1 MQSESFSNMYSIRRE
16 VGESKSHFGGPPVHY
31 LGSGYLFYG
40 DAPHNMISGES
51 GSGKTTACILPTIHS
66 LLDSNESFLCTDPKG
81 EIYLTFR
88 DIIPPDYNVVL
99 LDFRNIH
106 QSPGFNPLRYPYEL
120 YKTQDPQKMQIAVEL
135 LDDLC
140 YAIFPQ
146 GKDKDPFWADS
157 ARAVLLSA
165 IQILFRFAKP
175 EQCTLANCYYL
186 ISDGEER
193 YRMST
198 VLKELYDALDE
209 DFLPKMLL
217 QTYFT
222 ASDTRAGIR
231 STFLTALSP
240 FVKSQGLVEMLAS
253 DDFKINHLD
262 GKKKTAI
269 FLCVP
274 EETPIYYGIGAIIVN
289 QIANHCIRIAH
300 DAYNGT
306 LPTRMN
312 LILDEAANL
321 APALPYLDHLL
332 SACRSRGIRISLAI
346 QSFKQL
352 EEAYG
357 PYKAATILD
366 NCGLLISFRTRNMET
381 LAELSKR
388 CGERVVEVNGH
399 LQTEPLITP
408 HQISTMQKGQALV
421 QFGSVQYV
429 TKLPPYKDIYGV
441 LKSDAPYPARRM
453 IPVAPHLNLK
463 ELISTLRGERRVS
476 EGNKCDDPLVPQ
488 CDIDQLLKDLDE
500 KFEDLDK
507 KQNASESTSI
517 GHNQRQFTITIVG
530 FDPSRKGEVISAMKR
545 IRPISVHRIS
555 SILEHELPF
564 DMVHRS
570 YADAQFAMRILV
582 RAGAKVV
589 GPSTNDS

>member
-1 MQSESFSNMYSIRRE
+1 MQSESFSNMYSILRE
-16 VGESKSHFGGPPVHY
+16 AGGSKDRFGGPPVHY

-40 DAPHNMISGES
+40 DAPHSMISGES

-66 LLDSNESFLCTDPKG
+66 LLDSSESFLCTDPKG

-140 YAIFPQ
+140 YAILPQ

-193 YRMST
+193 YGMST

-300 DAYNGT
+300 DSYNGT

-381 LAELSKR
+381 LVELSKR
-388 CGERVVEVNGH
+388 CGERVVNGH

-429 TKLPPYKDIYGV
+429 TKLPPYKDVYGD
-441 LKSDAPYPARRM
+441 LKSDAPYPARKKV
-453 IPVAPHLNLK
+453 PVAPRLNLK
-463 ELISTLRGERRVS
+463 ELISTLKGHRQALD
-476 EGNKCDDPLVPQ
+476 GNRSDDPQ
-488 CDIDQLLKDLDE
+488 ISRYGIDQLLKDLDE
-500 KFEDLDK
+500 KFKDLDEK
-507 KQNASESTSI
+507 RTVSETTDTGNAQN
-517 GHNQRQFTITIVG
+517 QFTITIVG
-530 FDPSRKGEVISAMKR
+530 FDPSRKREVINAMRR
-545 IRPISVHRIS
+545 IRPMPIHNIAL
-555 SILEHELPF
+555 ILDHQLPF
-564 DMVHRS
+564 DMAHKS
-570 YADAQFAMRILV
+570 CADAQLAMRILV
-582 RAGAKVV
+582 KAGAEVV
-589 GPSTNDS
+589 GPTPDDS

>member
-1 MQSESFSNMYSIRRE
+1 MQSESFSNTYSILRE
-16 VGESKSHFGGPPVHY
+16 VGESKAHFGGPPVHY

-40 DAPHNMISGES
+40 DAPHSMISGES

-66 LLDSNESFLCTDPKG
+66 LLDSSESFLCTDPKG
-81 EIYLTFR
+81 EIYSTFR
-88 DIIPPDYNVVL
+88 DIIPPDYNIVL

-140 YAIFPQ
+140 YAILPQ

-253 DDFKINHLD
+253 DDFKISHLD

-300 DAYNGT
+300 DMYNGT

-388 CGERVVEVNGH
+388 CGERVIEVNGH

-429 TKLPPYKDIYGV
+429 TKLPPYKDIYGA
-441 LKSDAPYPARRM
+441 LKSEVPYPARRM
-453 IPVAPHLNLK
+453 IPVASHLNLK
-463 ELISTLRGERRVS
+463 ELISTLRGGRQVS
-476 EGNKCDDPLVPQ
+476 EGNKSGDSLVPQ
-488 CDIDQLLKDLDE
+488 CDIDRLLKDLDE
-500 KFEDLDK
+500 EFEDLNE

-517 GHNQRQFTITIVG
+517 GHNQSRFTITIVG
-530 FDPSRKGEVISAMKR
+530 FDPSRKVEVISAMKR
-545 IRPISVHRIS
+545 IRPISVHSIS
-555 SILEHELPF
+555 SILDHQLPF

-582 RAGAKVV
+582 RAGAKVL